1 VGELLRTFNY
11 PRNAFA
17 STARE
22 SATKAHEVIARARGG
37 TLLDKDEP
45 FNDSK
50 TFLGTVGRRDSGPI
64 VTGVGD
70 LYERLYFKDPT
81 DAWRWLVTRAMW
93 RYSFPNGTNS
103 LANRAAQQLEVSF
116 NFFDLMLRL
125 TWAVSAEVDERSV
138 LYFDELLPILDD
150 DEAWGLSHHNLYAA
164 ILDGRSSSGFPAPA
178 SRRSLLGDLETA
190 YKCGR
195 DNMNTVFRKGFGQS
209 GLFELVTV
217 GPKIVGVK
225 IAERVS
231 ESPVLWRR
239 LRHVLDHPA
248 PFDGTAEDADE

>member
-1 VGELLRTFNY
+1 MGELLRSFNY

-17 STARE
+17 STARD
-22 SATKAHEVIARARGG
+22 SATKAHKVIERVRGG
-37 TLLDKDEP
+37 VLLEKDEP

-50 TFLGTVGRRDSGPI
+50 TFLGTVARRDSIPI
-64 VTGVGD
+64 VNGVGD
-70 LYERLYFKDPT
+70 LFDQLYFKDPT

-93 RYSFPNGTNS
+93 RYSFPNGTS
-103 LANRAAQQLEVSF
+103 SHANRAAQQLGVSF
-116 NFFDLMLRL
+116 NFFDLMIRL
-125 TWAVSAEVDERSV
+125 VWAVSAEVGERSV

-150 DEAWGLSHHNLYAA
+150 DEAWGLSHHRLYVMVQE
-164 ILDGRSSSGFPAPA
+164 GRSRSGFPVLS
-178 SRRSLLGDLETA
+178 SRRSLLGDLEDA

-217 GPKIVGVK
+217 GQLIVGVK

-248 PFDGTAEDADE
+248 PFAGASGGLDE